1 MGAVRVRSATAHG
14 ALSVRA
20 GLGGCPRRLSG
31 ARLND
36 TLTVTE
42 GRAGTLVCGGA
53 AMAPGEGKVMSWFWL
68 NIPLDNQPRKY
79 DNRGRS

>member
-1 MGAVRVRSATAHG
+1 VLAWVDAP
-14 ALSVRA
+14 A
-20 GLGGCPRRLSG
+20 GCHG

-36 TLTVTE
+36 ALTVTE

-53 AMAPGEGKVMSWFWL
+53 AMAPGEGKMMSWFWL

-79 DNRGRS
+79 DNQRRS